1 MGQLWEELHLVEIV
15 LGFAGDL
22 DVSVRLDFGQFW
34 AVLVMV
40 AVGATALWANVFHWV
55 GVLGV

>member
-1 MGQLWEELHLVEIV
+1 MGQLWEELQLVEIV
-15 LGFAGDL
+15 LGFAGDFN
-22 DVSVRLDFGQFW
+22 VSVRLDLGQFW